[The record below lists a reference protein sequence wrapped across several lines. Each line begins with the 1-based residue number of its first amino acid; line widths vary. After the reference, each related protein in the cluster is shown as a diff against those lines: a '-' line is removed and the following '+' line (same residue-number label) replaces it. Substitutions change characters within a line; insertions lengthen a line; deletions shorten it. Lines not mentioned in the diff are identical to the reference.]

1 MTTEYARQYYKEY
14 YIRNK
19 AKYKAYRRQKYQSMK
34 PYYREYYIRN
44 KQKIK
49 DATIKNKFHKNY
61 KNIPTFQKITKKI
74 EVRFD

>member
-1 MTTEYARQYYKEY
+1 MTTLYAQTYYREY

-44 KQKIK
+44 KLKIQNR
-49 DATIKNKFHKNY
+49 TIKNKNE
-61 KNIPTFQKITKKI
+61 NIPTFQKVTKKI
-74 EVRFD
+74 LVTFD